1 MGKSL
6 ETESLI
12 PNLEKLQLVGTRKGC
27 PQEQQSNRQSD
38 QETGETD
45 PESID
50 NLLRTGFRC

>member
-1 MGKSL
+1 MGHKQSAAH
-6 ETESLI
+6 
-12 PNLEKLQLVGTRKGC
+12 K
-27 PQEQQSNRQSD
+27 SNRATKHID